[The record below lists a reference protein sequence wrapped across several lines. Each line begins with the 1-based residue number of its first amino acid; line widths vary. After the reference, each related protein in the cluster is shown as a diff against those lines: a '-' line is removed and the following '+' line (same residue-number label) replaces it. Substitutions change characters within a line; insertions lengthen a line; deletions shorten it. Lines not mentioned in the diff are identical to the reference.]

1 MDTKNDEKEMISIDN
16 AIAYAQLAIYTLQ
29 NSGTE
34 ITSKELGREIKMLHK
49 KFGTKEVKR
58 LANIIG
64 K

>member
-1 MDTKNDEKEMISIDN
+1 MESKSQELIDIET
-16 AIAYAQLAIYTLQ
+16 AIAYAQLAFHTLI

-34 ITSKELGREIKMLHK
+34 ISAKEIRKEILMLHN

-58 LANIIG
+58 LNKIISKG